1 MGLLKKLFGKK
12 SPSKK
17 TSTKSTAPPKAAGTS
32 ITADSSPKEAVN
44 YIFQQMATGTTR
56 DDLLDD
62 LAQRGFHKKTAEEYI
77 DLVNKTMF
85 KGR

>member
-1 MGLLKKLFGKK
+1 
-12 SPSKK
+12 
-17 TSTKSTAPPKAAGTS
+17 
-32 ITADSSPKEAVN
+32 
-44 YIFQQMATGTTR
+44 MATGTTR

>member
-12 SPSKK
+12 SAQKK
-17 TSTKSTAPPKAAGTS
+17 GATKKSTVPQKTKIA
-32 ITADSSPKEAVN
+32 ITVDSSPKEVIN
-44 YIFQQMATGTTR
+44 YIFQQMATGINR
-56 DDLLDD
+56 DDLLQD
-62 LAQRGFHKKTAEEYI
+62 LAQRGFHKKTAEEYV